1 MNWADKAVFYHIY
14 PLGFCGAPM
23 DNDFMSSPQERIQ
36 KVADWAGHIADDLG
50 CDALY
55 LGPIFES
62 DHHGYDTADYRL
74 IDRRLGTNQG
84 FREVVDRLHNKGIRV
99 VLDGVFH
106 HTGRHFGP
114 FVDVLQKRWDS
125 VYKDWFFL
133 NFDGDN
139 AFHDGLWY
147 DCWEGHQELV
157 KLNLGHPDVRR
168 YLLESAEGWIR
179 EFDIDG
185 IRLDV
190 AYCLDHSFMQELS
203 ARCRG
208 VKPDF
213 FLLGEVVH
221 MNDNLKRLL
230 DPDMLHSVTNY
241 ECYKGLYSSFNDQ
254 NLFEIAHS
262 LERLF
267 GNQPWCLFTGKH
279 LYNFADNH
287 DVSRFAT
294 ALKCP
299 DQMEAAY
306 TLLYTMPG
314 IPSVYYGSE
323 WGIPGDKKD
332 GDGVLR
338 PCLELEAQKACSLTQ
353 HLKKLAEVKKK
364 HPSLWEGDY
373 QKEFLTNKQFAFS
386 RNAEGESLLIF
397 INAEG
402 QEANFQL
409 NRRVKGTELL
419 TGQAV
424 DLEGNFCLPAYGS
437 AVVKVE

>member
-14 PLGFCGAPM
+14 PLGFCGAPLE
-23 DNDFMSSPQERIQ
+23 NDFTTPPQERIQ

-62 DHHGYDTADYRL
+62 DRHGYDTADYRL
-74 IDRRLGTNQG
+74 IDRRLGTNEG
-84 FREVVDRLHNKGIRV
+84 FCRVVDMLHSKGIRV

-114 FVDVLQKRWDS
+114 FLDVLQKRWDS
-125 VYKDWFFL
+125 PYKDWFFL

-147 DCWEGHQELV
+147 DCWEGHPELV
-157 KLNLGHPDVRR
+157 KLNLSHPDVRR
-168 YLLESAEGWIR
+168 YLLDSAEGWIR

-203 ARCRG
+203 ARCRS

-213 FLLGEVVH
+213 YLLGEVVH

-294 ALKCP
+294 ALKCG

-306 TLLYTMPG
+306 TLLYTIPG
-314 IPSVYYGSE
+314 IPSLYYGSE
-323 WGIPGDKKD
+323 WAIHGDKKE
-332 GDGVLR
+332 GDDILR
-338 PCLELEAQKACSLTQ
+338 PCLELTEQKDCPLIH
-353 HLKKLAEVKKK
+353 HLKKLAEVKKN
-364 HPSLWEGDY
+364 HPALWEGDY

-386 RNAEGESLLIF
+386 RNGGGENLVVF
-397 INAEG
+397 INADG
-402 QEANFQL
+402 QEGRFQL
-409 NRRVKGTELL
+409 NRPVKGTELL
-419 TGQAV
+419 TGRTV
-424 DLEGNFCLPAYGS
+424 DIQGEFYLPGYGS